1 MRDRDLGPVRI
12 AILADDLTGACD
24 TGVQMA
30 RYGFAAT
37 VLLDAGK
44 RPGTSSV
51 VVAVD
56 TDSRSLSA
64 EEAYGRVAEACSLF
78 LSEKFDII
86 YKKIDSTMRG
96 NIGAELEAVY
106 RHVRPDF
113 IAIAPSFPEAG
124 RVVRGG
130 RMHVHGVPLHETEA
144 GRDPTHPVTLSY
156 LPDLLRRQTDQPVA
170 VVTAEELRGDAG
182 ALAEKIRKFRR
193 ERIPYLVFD
202 AETDADLVRIVSAVG
217 RSGCRAVWAGSA
229 GLARALAASWS
240 PLYQGMDKPV
250 PVPDGGG
257 TVCMAVGSV
266 NARSRRQ
273 LDAVL
278 RLPGV
283 AGLEMR
289 SEQVLEKGSRR
300 RELDRLRKAAE
311 EAMRLSPRA
320 LVLYSSGGAEDVER
334 ARLKGV
340 GLGMDASAVSGAVSL
355 ALGELAA
362 GIIDGCG
369 IRHLVLTG
377 GETARQVC
385 LRLGARAIRLA
396 GELEP
401 GVPVGRLDDAGER
414 WVVTKAGGFG
424 SDQVLC
430 DALRFFRKED
440 EP

>member
-1 MRDRDLGPVRI
+1 LDPMRI

-30 RYGFAAT
+30 RRGFSAT

-44 RPGTSSV
+44 RPGASSG

-56 TDSRSLSA
+56 TDSRSLPA
-64 EEAYGRVAEACSLF
+64 EEAFARVAEACVL
-78 LSEKFDII
+78 LLKEKFEIF

-96 NIGAELEAVY
+96 NIGAELDAVY

-113 IAIAPSFPEAG
+113 IVLAPSFPEAG

-130 RMHVHGVPLHETEA
+130 HMFVHGVPLHETEA
-144 GRDPTHPVTLSY
+144 GRDPKHPVTLSC
-156 LPDLLRRQTDQPVA
+156 LPDLLRRQSDQPVA

-182 ALAEKIRKFRR
+182 ALAEKIRKCRG
-193 ERIPYLVFD
+193 EHIPYLVFD
-202 AETDADLVRIVSAVG
+202 AETDADLARIVSAVE
-217 RSGCRAVWAGSA
+217 RSGYRVVWAGSA
-229 GLARALAASWS
+229 GLASALAASWS
-240 PLYQGMDKPV
+240 RRREMDKPR

-257 TVCMAVGSV
+257 TVCVAVGSV

-283 AGLEMR
+283 VGLEMR
-289 SEQVLEKGSRR
+289 SELALEEDSRR
-300 RELDRLRKAAE
+300 REIDRLRRAAE
-311 EAMRLSPRA
+311 EAMRVSPRA

-334 ARLKGV
+334 ARRKGA
-340 GLGMDASAVSGAVSL
+340 GLGMDASAVSGAVSQ
-355 ALGELAA
+355 ALGEFAA
-362 GIIDGCG
+362 GIIDDFGL
-369 IRHLVLTG
+369 RHLVLTG
-377 GETARQVC
+377 GDTARQVC
-385 LRLGARAIRLA
+385 LRLGVRAIRLA

-401 GVPVGRLDDAGER
+401 GVPVGRLDDAGDR

-430 DALRFFRKED
+430 EALRFFRKED
-440 EP
+440 ET

>member
-1 MRDRDLGPVRI
+1 LDSLRI

-30 RYGFAAT
+30 RYGFVAT

-44 RPGTSSV
+44 RPGMPSG

-56 TDSRSLSA
+56 TDSRSLPA
-64 EEAYGRVAEACSLF
+64 DEAFGRVAEACDL
-78 LSEKFDII
+78 LLREKFEIF

-113 IAIAPSFPEAG
+113 IVIAPSFPEAG

-130 RMHVHGVPLHETEA
+130 RLYVHGVPLHKTEA
-144 GRDPTHPVTLSY
+144 GRDPKRPVTLSY
-156 LPDLLRRQTDQPVA
+156 LPDLLRRQSDQPVA
-170 VVTAEELRGDAG
+170 LVTAEELRGDAG
-182 ALAEKIRKFRR
+182 ALAEKIRGCRG

-202 AETDADLVRIVSAVG
+202 AETDADLARIVSAVG

-240 PLYQGMDKPV
+240 RAHEMDKPV
-250 PVPDGGG
+250 SVPDGGG

-283 AGLEMR
+283 TGLEMR
-289 SEQVLEKGSRR
+289 SEQVLEEDSRR

-334 ARLKGV
+334 ARFKGA
-340 GLGMDASAVSGAVSL
+340 GLGMDVSAVSDAVSR

-362 GIIDGCG
+362 GIIDGFG

-385 LRLGARAIRLA
+385 FRLGARAIRLT

-401 GVPVGRLDDAGER
+401 GVPIGRLDDAGER

-430 DALRFFRKED
+430 DALRFFRKEE